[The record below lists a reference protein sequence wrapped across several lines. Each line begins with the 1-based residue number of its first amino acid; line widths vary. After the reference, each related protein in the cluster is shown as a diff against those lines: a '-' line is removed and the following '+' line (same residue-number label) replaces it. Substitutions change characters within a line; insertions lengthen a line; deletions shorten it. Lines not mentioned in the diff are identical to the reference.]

1 MGSTAALPAADVA
14 APVAAAAAAAE
25 AAAAPASTA
34 GAEQPAAATA
44 QAIFLSNAVCSGPSC
59 CAIAPGLALAVLATV
74 ARVCD
79 YFGGGCS
86 PRLFAER

>member
-14 APVAAAAAAAE
+14 APVAAAAAAAAE

-34 GAEQPAAATA
+34 GGEQPAAVTA

-59 CAIAPGLALAVLATV
+59 CALAPGLALAVLATV

-79 YFGGGCS
+79 
-86 PRLFAER
+86 